1 MKAVLEDI
9 QSGKFV
15 QDWMME
21 NKVGA
26 RRFKAMRRRAAEHD
40 IEIVGQKLRDMLQ
53 DAESTCPIIKDVCM
67 A

>member
-1 MKAVLEDI
+1 
-9 QSGKFV
+9 
-15 QDWMME
+15 
-21 NKVGA
+21 
-26 RRFKAMRRRAAEHD
+26 MRRRAAEHD

>member
-26 RRFKAMRRRAAEHD
+26 RRFKAMRRRTAEHD
-40 IEIVGQKLRDMLQ
+40 IEIVGQNS
-53 DAESTCPIIKDVCM
+53 AI
-67 A
+67 